1 MNLVNWTTNND
12 IFDVFNHFDY
22 YFDNLISNN
31 CKYKE
36 PYTSISEDEKMYI
49 LSIDMPGI
57 EKKDIE
63 LIVDGGMINI
73 KAKRKQAKDQ
83 PLYSENKDYFYA
95 RSFYVPDNVQSD
107 KIKAKS
113 KNGVLSIEIPK
124 LKQLKKDINKIDIT

>member
-22 YFDNLISNN
+22 YFDNLISSSYR
-31 CKYKE
+31 YKE
-36 PYTSISEDEKMYI
+36 PYVSISEDEKMYI

-63 LIVDGGMINI
+63 LIVDDGTINI
-73 KAKRKQAKDQ
+73 KAKRKQGKDQ
-83 PLYSENKDYFYA
+83 PLYSGNKEYFYT
-95 RSFYVPDNVQSD
+95 RSFYIPDNVQSD